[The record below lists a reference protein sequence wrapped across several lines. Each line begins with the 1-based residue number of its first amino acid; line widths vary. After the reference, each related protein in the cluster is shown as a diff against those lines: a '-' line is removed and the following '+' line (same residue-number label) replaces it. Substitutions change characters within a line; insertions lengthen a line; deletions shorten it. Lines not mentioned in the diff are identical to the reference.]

1 MSGVYDRF
9 YCSRNYCDTAT
20 VLLTLQAV
28 SQHGG
33 SMTQAVLRNEVS
45 DLTPNTG
52 TNIEGRREVA
62 AALGDVMSDAFRLY
76 INAQGLHWNVEG
88 PMFYSL
94 HKLTEEQY
102 QSIAASLDDMAE
114 RIRALGLPAPESLKE
129 FEERSA
135 IGDLPRGVE
144 LKARVQQLVTDY
156 EKAVLRLARVTALA
170 ERNEDVKTADLLT
183 ERIGAYEEF
192 AWMLR
197 ATIVS

>member
-1 MSGVYDRF
+1 
-9 YCSRNYCDTAT
+9 
-20 VLLTLQAV
+20 
-28 SQHGG
+28 
-33 SMTQAVLRNEVS
+33 MTQAVLRNEIT

-62 AALGDVMSDAFRLY
+62 EALGDVLSDAFRLY

-102 QSIAASLDDMAE
+102 RSIADSLDDIAE

-129 FEERSA
+129 FDERSA
-135 IGDLPRGVE
+135 IGDLPQGVE
-144 LKARVQQLVTDY
+144 LRTRVEQLVTDY
-156 EKAVLRLARVTALA
+156 EKAVLRLSRVTALA
-170 ERNEDVKTADLLT
+170 ERNEDVKTADMLT